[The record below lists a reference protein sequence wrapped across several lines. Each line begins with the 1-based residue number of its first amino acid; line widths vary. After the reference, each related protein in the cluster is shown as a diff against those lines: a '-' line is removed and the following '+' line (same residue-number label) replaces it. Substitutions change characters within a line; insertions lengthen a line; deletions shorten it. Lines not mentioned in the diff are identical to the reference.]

1 MSMHVEFRTQAMT
14 DASHDRP
21 AILHSLF
28 DLADGVAEE
37 DFKQA
42 LEAFFEHLRAKGFAR
57 SLRIMRR
64 KPLPEFGA
72 RLPDFAYYAAI
83 EFHDLGCEQA
93 CYDYVAENSEP
104 VCVLHHAM
112 NSRVRRGA
120 QFFVSADV

>member
-1 MSMHVEFRTQAMT
+1 MT
-14 DASHDRP
+14 DASHDRS

-37 DFKQA
+37 DFKQT
-42 LEAFFEHLRAKGFAR
+42 LEAFFEHLKAKGFAR

-64 KPLPEFGA
+64 KPLPEFGLKA
-72 RLPDFAYYAAI
+72 NGIDHVAYYAAI